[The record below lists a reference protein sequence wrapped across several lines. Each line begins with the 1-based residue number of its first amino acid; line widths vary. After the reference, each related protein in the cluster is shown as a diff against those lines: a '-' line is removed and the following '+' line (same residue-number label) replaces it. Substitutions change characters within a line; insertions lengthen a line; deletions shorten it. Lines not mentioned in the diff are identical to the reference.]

1 MWLSAKKEVYR
12 KRGSVNISQQTETH
26 KEFVEKLCQILMQLR
41 LGAEA
46 METPRTTLASMRVR
60 PTDPEYRA
68 RSPSSLP
75 ILIIACNMP
84 R

>member
-12 KRGSVNISQQTETH
+12 KRGSVKISEHTETH

-46 METPRTTLASMRVR
+46 METPRCMRVR

-75 ILIIACNMP
+75 ILIIACSMP